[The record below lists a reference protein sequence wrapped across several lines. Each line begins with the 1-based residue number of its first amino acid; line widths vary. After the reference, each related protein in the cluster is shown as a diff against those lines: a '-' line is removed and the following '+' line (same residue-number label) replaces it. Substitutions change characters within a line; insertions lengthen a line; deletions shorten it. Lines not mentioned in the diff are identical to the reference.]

1 MQNTVNKPIFIV
13 GSPRSGTSVLSWC
26 LDKHPNIFS
35 VDESTGIGDLTLAVA
50 NCHQRKVGLSN
61 DSLWT
66 AMSVGRDEFFAAFG
80 RTVDELILS
89 HKVDLEKRRWERTFA
104 PNTPPHRFPAE
115 RATTLAKMRWVDGTP
130 LYSFYIYGLRKLFPN
145 ALFIHIVRDVAS
157 VVRSM
162 LNFHRLCG
170 VKLVANEQQAYDLWF
185 RMVSACVLAEQAYG
199 PKVVFRLRHAQLTD
213 QPEAVMRALLN
224 FLGEPYTAQCLT
236 PLQKRIN
243 SSNVPSDFQLGDPKS
258 DPAIIQRAIRLDAE
272 IRQASQ
278 ASELSP
284 AAAAEMESAFYKE
297 AHKKNQR
304 LAEVQARAGR
314 LAQEIKRKRA
324 FIQELLARRRH
335 HNLRRFLFSYKS
347 TALFSCTAYFADV
360 MDCWDCLSATM

>member
-26 LDKHPNIFS
+26 LDRHPNIFN
-35 VDESTGIGDLTLAVA
+35 VNESTGIGDLALAVA
-50 NCHQRKVGLSN
+50 NCYQRKMGLGT

-89 HKVDLEKRRWERTFA
+89 HKVDLEKRRWEQTFA

-115 RATTLAKMRWVDGTP
+115 RAASLAKMRWVDGTP

-157 VVRSM
+157 VVRSI
-162 LNFHRLCG
+162 LNFHRLSG
-170 VKLVANEQQAYDLWF
+170 GNVVANEQEAYELWF
-185 RMVSACVLAEQAYG
+185 RSVSACVLAEQAYG
-199 PKVVFRLRHAQLTD
+199 AKVVFRLRYAQLAD
-213 QPEAVMRALLN
+213 QPEAAMRDLLN

-236 PLQKRIN
+236 PLQKKIN
-243 SSNVPSDFQLGDPKS
+243 SSNVPLDFQLGDPKN
-258 DPAIIQRAIRLDAE
+258 DPAIIQRALLLNAE
-272 IRQASQ
+272 VQQASQ

-284 AAAAEMESAFYKE
+284 AAGAKMEAAFYEE
-297 AHKKNQR
+297 AHRKSQQLGK
-304 LAEVQARAGR
+304 VQARAKR
-314 LAQEIKRKRA
+314 LAREIKRKRA
-324 FIQELLARRRH
+324 FIQELLAWRRRH
-335 HNLRRFLFSYKS
+335 KLLRLLFSYKS

-360 MDCWDCLSATM
+360 IDCLDCLSATI